1 MSLKSQTISGI
12 LWGSVGKVGILLVQF
27 VLLIILGRILSPY
40 DYGVIGI
47 LSFFTLLSNVIIESG
62 FGQALIRREK
72 VTDLELSSVFYLNLF
87 LGVFL
92 YVILLL
98 LSECI
103 ALFFNIHELQIISKV
118 FFLIIPVN
126 ALGIIQT
133 TLFNKKMEYRKITFI
148 SFTSILISG
157 ICSVVFAVLG
167 FGVWALV
174 FQLLIYS
181 ITNTLFLWLYGNWK
195 PLFVFSFHSIKGML
209 PFSIN
214 MLFTGVV
221 IVIFN
226 NLYTIII
233 GKYYSPLDLGYYTQG
248 KKIEDIPSQSLTM
261 VIQNVS
267 YSALSKL
274 QKNNMLLKES
284 YAKIIR
290 LSVFAIA
297 PLLLAGIVLAPNMI
311 PLFLSEKWL
320 PVIPIFQILCV
331 YGAFFP
337 LHSISMNILK
347 VKGDSKIIL
356 KLEILR
362 RGLMLLV
369 VFLTLQYDIYVLLW
383 GSVFSSLLSVAINL
397 YFCGRAIYYPIIEQL
412 RNIFPYYFFSLLSCI
427 VSYIVGLLFVDNMLL
442 AFVCQSITFFF
453 IYIFLLK
460 VNRDSAYMDCV
471 DIMKTYLK
479 RKSE

>member
-1 MSLKSQTISGI
+1 MSLKSQTISGV

-92 YVILLL
+92 YVILIL

-103 ALFFNIHELQIISKV
+103 ALFFNIHELQKISKV

-157 ICSVVFAVLG
+157 VCSVAFAVLG

-181 ITNTLFLWLYGNWK
+181 ITNTFFLWLYGNWK
-195 PLFVFSFHSIKGML
+195 PLFAFSFHSIKGML

-221 IVIFN
+221 IVVFN

-233 GKYYSPLDLGYYTQG
+233 GKYYSPLDLG
-248 KKIEDIPSQSLTM
+248 
-261 VIQNVS
+261 
-267 YSALSKL
+267 
-274 QKNNMLLKES
+274 
-284 YAKIIR
+284 
-290 LSVFAIA
+290 
-297 PLLLAGIVLAPNMI
+297 
-311 PLFLSEKWL
+311 
-320 PVIPIFQILCV
+320 
-331 YGAFFP
+331 
-337 LHSISMNILK
+337 
-347 VKGDSKIIL
+347 
-356 KLEILR
+356 
-362 RGLMLLV
+362 
-369 VFLTLQYDIYVLLW
+369 
-383 GSVFSSLLSVAINL
+383 
-397 YFCGRAIYYPIIEQL
+397 
-412 RNIFPYYFFSLLSCI
+412 
-427 VSYIVGLLFVDNMLL
+427 
-442 AFVCQSITFFF
+442 
-453 IYIFLLK
+453 
-460 VNRDSAYMDCV
+460 
-471 DIMKTYLK
+471 
-479 RKSE
+479 